1 MKIEIEEI
9 DRSTLP
15 RIFKMKGANKIEL
28 FILKATRYGM
38 QLIKADAIMLQLLA
52 QH

>member
-1 MKIEIEEI
+1 MNINIEEV

-15 RIFKMKGANKIEL
+15 RFFKMKGAKNIEL

-38 QLIKADAIMLQLLA
+38 QLIKADPIMLHLLA
-52 QH
+52 QR